1 MFGLALYIGEGDKT
15 TNVASITNGDPRV
28 IAASACFFLLL
39 GQTRERFRVRV
50 DLHEG
55 RDWAPVKEFWRGLLR
70 VENAQINAPV
80 WKKSGGKN
88 KNKLN
93 YGICRLSVSDVRLK
107 RQINRWM
114 ELALAG

>member
-1 MFGLALYIGEGDKT
+1 M
-15 TNVASITNGDPRV
+15 
-28 IAASACFFLLL
+28 
-39 GQTRERFRVRV
+39 
-50 DLHEG
+50 
-55 RDWAPVKEFWRGLLR
+55 KEFWRGLLR